1 MLNDNTGYVQ
11 LTEFTPEAGKEVK
24 NAVVSLKEKGAKYL
38 VIDLRGNPGG
48 LLLEAVNICNLFI
61 PKGKKVVDT
70 KGKLEDS
77 NITYETL
84 NAPVDLDIPVA
95 VIINRGSA
103 SASEI
108 VAGTLQD
115 YDRAIVLGERSY
127 GKGLVQVGRP
137 LSYNSQVKITTA
149 KYYTPTGRCIQ
160 VLDYTHRRED
170 GSVASIP
177 DSLKKEFRTTR
188 GRKVYDGGGID
199 PDVKVEA
206 QEAATITQVIYGR
219 GFIFDYATQYAFN
232 HPTLPEAK
240 NFSLT
245 DQEYQDFVSWMK
257 TKSYSVQS
265 PVEAEL
271 IELTEEAK
279 REKFYDDLKPQLD
292 QIKTRLAETR
302 KNDLAHYKDQI
313 KQLLEKEIVARYY
326 FEKGSVET
334 GFKYDQEVKA
344 AIEVLHNQPEYKRI
358 LKIQ

>member
-1 MLNDNTGYVQ
+1 MLSENTGYVQ

-24 NAVVSLKEKGAKYL
+24 NAVVSLKESGAKYL
-38 VIDLRGNPGG
+38 ILDLRGNPGG

-84 NAPVDLDIPVA
+84 NAPVDLEIPVV

-115 YDRAIVLGERSY
+115 YDRAVVLGERSY

-160 VLDYTHRRED
+160 VLDYSHRRED

-177 DSLKKEFRTTR
+177 DSIKKEFRTTH

-206 QEAATITQVIYGR
+206 QEAAPRLRRCYMARALFLIMLLNILSLTPPCPR
-219 GFIFDYATQYAFN
+219 
-232 HPTLPEAK
+232 LK

-245 DQEYQDFVSWMK
+245 DQEYLEFITWMK
-257 TKSYSVQS
+257 GKSYQAQS
-265 PVEAEL
+265 PIEL
-271 IELTEEAK
+271 ELNELTEEAK
-279 REKFYDDLKPQLD
+279 REKFYNDLKPQLD
-292 QIKTRLAETR
+292 QIKTKLTESH
-302 KNDLAHYKDQI
+302 KNE
-313 KQLLEKEIVARYY
+313 LLSPQRP
-326 FEKGSVET
+326 
-334 GFKYDQEVKA
+334 D
-344 AIEVLHNQPEYKRI
+344 
-358 LKIQ
+358 